1 MAEVT
6 YHMAVVSSLS
16 AFLAQF
22 RLAAGYEFIDPV
34 RTESWLYS
42 SRLDN

>member
-1 MAEVT
+1 MAGVT
-6 YHMAVVSSLS
+6 YDMAVVSSLS
-16 AFLAQF
+16 AFLAPF
-22 RLAAGYEFIDPV
+22 RLAAGYEFIDLV